1 MRIQGSVS
9 LRSLR
14 KMTELIMGWGFPS
27 SAGKDSACKAGTQ
40 VQFLGWENP
49 LEKG

>member
-1 MRIQGSVS
+1 
-9 LRSLR
+9 
-14 KMTELIMGWGFPS
+14 MTELIKGWGFPGS
-27 SAGKDSACKAGTQ
+27 SAGKDSACKAETQ